1 MHQDASDTLAYWTG
15 IQRSSV
21 NVKGQDSRIIFDLR
35 VTEIFR
41 KEQACWKLMQRYA
54 YKLTE

>member
-1 MHQDASDTLAYWTG
+1 MNQDESDTLADWTG

-35 VTEIFR
+35 LTEIFR
-41 KEQACWKLMQRYA
+41 KEQGCWKLMHRHA
-54 YKLTE
+54 YKLAE